1 MTSVQRKMTFKVD
14 VLFCVTLYALM
25 QVRGAVSHEEDK
37 VLHKDKPMRWHFGFP
52 NKVLW
57 YT

>member
-1 MTSVQRKMTFKVD
+1 MTSVQQRVTFKVD
-14 VLFCVTLYALM
+14 VLFCVALCALM

-52 NKVLW
+52 NKVL
-57 YT
+57 